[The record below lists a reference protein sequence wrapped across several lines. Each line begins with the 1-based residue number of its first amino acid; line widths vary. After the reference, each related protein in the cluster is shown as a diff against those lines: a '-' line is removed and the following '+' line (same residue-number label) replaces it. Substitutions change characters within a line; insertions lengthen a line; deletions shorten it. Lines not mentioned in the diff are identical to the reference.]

1 MTCLATNLNL
11 GDALTNSGSR
21 SSTAQR
27 RKAQLPFRKIGRLW
41 GDNPSLHNLF
51 LGNIPIR
58 TSFPKLS
65 ARLLHTEQHKQKPL
79 IMTKKTTEQ
88 PVNEQVNTP
97 EAETNAQPN
106 AGEAA
111 ANPEKAEAEAPET
124 EKDPLEAALEELA
137 ALKDKYL
144 RQVAEFD
151 NYRKRTLKEKTDLIL
166 NGGEKVLT
174 ALLPILDDLDR
185 AAENIE
191 KSNDLDTLKE
201 GVALILDKLTK
212 TLAAQGLKK
221 METIGQPFDT
231 DFHEAVA
238 LIPAQEEA
246 QKNVVIDCVQQGY
259 QLNDKVL
266 RHAKVVVGQ

>member
-1 MTCLATNLNL
+1 
-11 GDALTNSGSR
+11 
-21 SSTAQR
+21 
-27 RKAQLPFRKIGRLW
+27 
-41 GDNPSLHNLF
+41 
-51 LGNIPIR
+51 
-58 TSFPKLS
+58 
-65 ARLLHTEQHKQKPL
+65 
-79 IMTKKTTEQ
+79 MTKKTTEQ

-97 EAETNAQPN
+97 EAEPNAQPN

-137 ALKDKYL
+137 VLKDKYL

-151 NYRKRTLKEKTDLIL
+151 TYRKRTLKEKTDLIL

>member
-1 MTCLATNLNL
+1 
-11 GDALTNSGSR
+11 
-21 SSTAQR
+21 
-27 RKAQLPFRKIGRLW
+27 
-41 GDNPSLHNLF
+41 
-51 LGNIPIR
+51 
-58 TSFPKLS
+58 
-65 ARLLHTEQHKQKPL
+65 
-79 IMTKKTTEQ
+79 MTKKTTEQ

-97 EAETNAQPN
+97 EAEPNAQQN

-137 ALKDKYL
+137 VLKDKYL

>member
-1 MTCLATNLNL
+1 MSQSTNETEKTNETLNE
-11 GDALTNSGSR
+11 AVNEV
-21 SSTAQR
+21 A
-27 RKAQLPFRKIGRLW
+27 
-41 GDNPSLHNLF
+41 
-51 LGNIPIR
+51 
-58 TSFPKLS
+58 
-65 ARLLHTEQHKQKPL
+65 
-79 IMTKKTTEQ
+79 
-88 PVNEQVNTP
+88 NEQVNENTESTQNEETT
-97 EAETNAQPN
+97 EAS
-106 AGEAA
+106 EADKLA
-111 ANPEKAEAEAPET
+111 
-124 EKDPLEAALEELA
+124 AALEELETV
-137 ALKDKYL
+137 KDKYL
-144 RQVAEFD
+144 RLVAEFD
-151 NYRKRTLKEKTDLIL
+151 NYRKRTLKEKTELIL
-166 NGGEKVLT
+166 NGGEKVLST
-174 ALLPILDDLDR
+174 LLPILDDLDR

-191 KSNDLDTLKE
+191 KSNDLETLKE

>member
-1 MTCLATNLNL
+1 MLVRHDFC
-11 GDALTNSGSR
+11 
-21 SSTAQR
+21 
-27 RKAQLPFRKIGRLW
+27 
-41 GDNPSLHNLF
+41 
-51 LGNIPIR
+51 IP
-58 TSFPKLS
+58 KK
-65 ARLLHTEQHKQKPL
+65 HKQKPR
-79 IMTKKTTEQ
+79 IMTKETTEQ
-88 PVNEQVNTP
+88 QFNEQANKP
-97 EAETNAQPN
+97 ETEINE
-106 AGEAA
+106 GEAA
-111 ANPEKAEAEAPET
+111 NEAAEQTENTGTEPAAA

-137 ALKDKYL
+137 SVKDKYL

-166 NGGEKVLT
+166 GGGEKVLT

-191 KSNDLDTLKE
+191 KSNDVATLKE
-201 GVALILDKLTK
+201 GVALILDKLSK
-212 TLAAQGLKK
+212 TLATQGLKK
-221 METIGQPFDT
+221 MDAIGKPFDT

-238 LIPAQEEA
+238 IIPAQDET

>member
-1 MTCLATNLNL
+1 
-11 GDALTNSGSR
+11 
-21 SSTAQR
+21 
-27 RKAQLPFRKIGRLW
+27 
-41 GDNPSLHNLF
+41 
-51 LGNIPIR
+51 
-58 TSFPKLS
+58 
-65 ARLLHTEQHKQKPL
+65 
-79 IMTKKTTEQ
+79 MTKKTTEQ

-97 EAETNAQPN
+97 EAEPNAQPN

-111 ANPEKAEAEAPET
+111 ANPEKAETEAPET
-124 EKDPLEAALEELA
+124 EKDPLEATLEELA
-137 ALKDKYL
+137 VLKDKYL

-191 KSNDLDTLKE
+191 KSNDLETLKE

>member
-1 MTCLATNLNL
+1 
-11 GDALTNSGSR
+11 
-21 SSTAQR
+21 
-27 RKAQLPFRKIGRLW
+27 
-41 GDNPSLHNLF
+41 
-51 LGNIPIR
+51 
-58 TSFPKLS
+58 
-65 ARLLHTEQHKQKPL
+65 
-79 IMTKKTTEQ
+79 MTKKTTEQ

-97 EAETNAQPN
+97 EAEPNAQPN

-137 ALKDKYL
+137 VLKDKYL